1 MQLPSAARRAC
12 GARLSATRIGRTV
25 SVMNDATQTI
35 NSSEASR
42 GESGQL
48 RLAAGTTVALRM
60 WSDEPPATAKAV
72 TSRPYETVGYV
83 LGGRAELHLGDTV
96 IPLASGDSWVVPRDA
111 AHTYRII
118 ETFSALEATSPP
130 AR

>member
-1 MQLPSAARRAC
+1 MSTSAAEMRGDSGYDR
-12 GARLSATRIGRTV
+12 G
-25 SVMNDATQTI
+25 MNDPTQTI
-35 NSSEASR
+35 NASDAPR

-48 RLAAGTTVALRM
+48 RLAAGTSVALRM
-60 WSDEPPATAKAV
+60 WSDEPPAAAKAV

-83 LGGRAELHLGDTV
+83 LAGRAELHLGDTV
-96 IPLASGDSWVVPRDA
+96 VPLASGDSWIVPPETS
-111 AHTYRII
+111 HTYRIL